1 MGKGPDGSNILTEG
15 YSMAGTVVFD
25 LDGTLADT
33 SGDLIAAA
41 NACFQARGLGDL
53 LHPVD
58 DALIAFHGGRAMLRA
73 GYGRL
78 PADTLLPPGAE
89 EADYPRLLGYYGEA
103 IAVHTRLYPGTE
115 AALDA
120 LAGAGHI
127 LSVCTNKPAALAEV
141 LLREL
146 GIRDRFAA
154 MIGADTLPV
163 RKPDPRPYAAAV
175 ESAGGTV
182 ARSFLVG
189 DTETDRRTAKAAG
202 VKVAL
207 VAFGPEGEG
216 LARLAPEAMLRHF
229 DDLPALAGD
238 WLR

>member
-1 MGKGPDGSNILTEG
+1 
-15 YSMAGTVVFD
+15 MAGTVVFD

-41 NACFQARGLGDL
+41 NACFTDRGLGQL
-53 LHPVD
+53 LDPVA

-73 GYGRL
+73 GYARIG
-78 PADTLLPPGAE
+78 ADTLLPPGAE
-89 EADYPRLLGYYGEA
+89 DEDYPRLLDHYGTR

-115 AALDA
+115 AALDR
-120 LAGAGHI
+120 LAEAGH
-127 LSVCTNKPAALAEV
+127 LLAVCTNKPEALAEI

-175 ESAGGTV
+175 EAAGGAV
-182 ARSFLVG
+182 AHSFLVG
-189 DTETDRRTAKAAG
+189 DTETDRKTAAAAG

-207 VAFGPEGEG
+207 VAFGPEGEA
-216 LARLAPEAMLRHF
+216 LTRLAPEAMLKHF
-229 DDLPALAGD
+229 DDLPALAQD
-238 WLR
+238 WLGA

>member
-1 MGKGPDGSNILTEG
+1 
-15 YSMAGTVVFD
+15 MAGTVVFD

-33 SGDLIAAA
+33 SADLIAAA
-41 NACFQARGLGDL
+41 NACFQSRGLGQMLD
-53 LHPVD
+53 PVA

-73 GYGRL
+73 GYARL

-89 EADYPRLLGYYGEA
+89 EEDYPRLLNHYGSA
-103 IAVHTRLYPGTE
+103 IATHTRLYPGAL
-115 AALDA
+115 AALDR
-120 LAGAGHI
+120 LARDGH
-127 LSVCTNKPAALAEV
+127 LLAVCTNKPAALAEV

-163 RKPDPRPYAAAV
+163 RKPDPRPYRAAV
-175 ESAGGTV
+175 EGAGGTV

-189 DTETDRRTAKAAG
+189 DTETDRKTASAAG
-202 VKVAL
+202 VPVAL

-216 LARLAPEAMLRHF
+216 LARLAPEAMLAHF
-229 DDLPALAGD
+229 DDLPALAAE
-238 WLR
+238 WLA

>member
-1 MGKGPDGSNILTEG
+1 
-15 YSMAGTVVFD
+15 MAGTVVFD

-41 NACFQARGLGDL
+41 NACFQARGLGAL
-53 LHPVD
+53 LDPVR

-73 GYGRL
+73 GYARL
-78 PADTLLPPGAE
+78 PADMLLPPGAE
-89 EADYPRLLGYYGEA
+89 DEDYPRLLTHYGDA

-115 AALDA
+115 AALDR
-120 LAGAGHI
+120 LAAAGHQ
-127 LSVCTNKPAALAEV
+127 LAVCTNKPAALAET

-154 MIGADTLPV
+154 LIGADTLPV

-175 ESAGGTV
+175 EASGGEV

-189 DTETDRRTAKAAG
+189 DTETDRKTAAAAG
-202 VKVAL
+202 VRVAL

-216 LARLAPEAMLRHF
+216 LRRLAPEALLAHF
-229 DDLPALAGD
+229 DDLPPLAAE
-238 WLR
+238 WLD

>member
-1 MGKGPDGSNILTEG
+1 
-15 YSMAGTVVFD
+15 MAGTVVFD

-33 SGDLIAAA
+33 SADLIAAA
-41 NACFQARGLGDL
+41 NACFQARGLGAL
-53 LHPVD
+53 LDPVA

-73 GYGRL
+73 GYARL

-89 EADYPRLLGYYGEA
+89 DEDYPRLLDHYATG

-115 AALDA
+115 SALEQLAAD
-120 LAGAGHI
+120 GHI
-127 LSVCTNKPAALAEV
+127 LAVCTNKPAALAET

-163 RKPDPRPYAAAV
+163 RKPDPRPYLAAV
-175 ESAGGTV
+175 HEAGGAV

-189 DTETDRRTAKAAG
+189 DKDTDRKTARAAG
-202 VKVAL
+202 VRVAL

-216 LARLAPEAMLRHF
+216 LARLSPEAMLAHY
-229 DDLPALAGD
+229 DDLPALAAD
-238 WLR
+238 WLRA

>member
-1 MGKGPDGSNILTEG
+1 
-15 YSMAGTVVFD
+15 MAGTVVFD

-41 NACFQARGLGDL
+41 NACFRARGLENL
-53 LHPVD
+53 LDPVA

-73 GYGRL
+73 GYARL

-89 EADYPRLLGYYGEA
+89 DQDYPRLLAYYGES
-103 IAVHTRLYPGTE
+103 IAAHTRLYPGTE
-115 AALDA
+115 AALERLAVAGHA
-120 LAGAGHI
+120 LA
-127 LSVCTNKPAALAEV
+127 VCTNKPAALAET

-154 MIGADTLPV
+154 MVGADTLPV

-175 ESAGGTV
+175 AGAGGDI

-189 DTETDRRTAKAAG
+189 DTETDRRTAAAAG
-202 VKVAL
+202 VRVAL
-207 VAFGPEGEG
+207 VAFGPEGEA
-216 LARLAPEAMLRHF
+216 LSRLAPEAMLAHF
-229 DDLPALAGD
+229 DDLPALARD
-238 WLR
+238 WLGG